1 MKELHR
7 SVTEHQIMNAMN
19 PTQDDYEPQPASF
32 LNKYA
37 AGFIA
42 MAVVVLIGVVSL

>member
-1 MKELHR
+1 MKGLYR

-19 PTQDDYEPQPASF
+19 PAQDDYEPQPASF

-42 MAVVVLIGVVSL
+42 MAVVVLIGMLA